1 MTIVQ
6 DETFYVEPKKENEQP
21 SLGVHLSTKGS
32 RWAVYQWEKS
42 GNISTGNKVAEFST
56 REEARKE
63 CFWLNGWKYQAPKS

>member
-6 DETFYVEPKKENEQP
+6 DETFYVEPKKKMSNRPEYTYQP
-21 SLGVHLSTKGS
+21 KGS

-63 CFWLNGWKYQAPKS
+63 CFRLNGWKYQAPKS

>member
-21 SLGVHLSTKGS
+21 SRKYTYQPKGS

-63 CFWLNGWKYQAPKS
+63 CFRLNGWKYQAPKS